1 MGVKNFE
8 RLVIDASIARSAG
21 ESINPTSSNCRIFL
35 ETVMQEGYLL
45 VMTREIKQEWDKH
58 QSRFARTW
66 LLSMVAKKKFL
77 PITPGDYSSL
87 WEKLDKMVFGNEQV
101 TLDIRYQDN
110 QRKAVIKD
118 IHLLEAAFESD
129 RCIFSLDDKMR
140 SLLQQA
146 IECCPEIAG
155 IIWANP
161 DRDEEKIVVWLQS
174 GMPDSKSRYLHI

>member
-21 ESINPTSSNCRIFL
+21 ESAHPTSSNCRIFL
-35 ETVMQEGYLL
+35 ETVMQQGYLL

-66 LLSMVAKKKFL
+66 LSSMVAKKQL
-77 PITPGDYSSL
+77 LAISNSGDYANM
-87 WEKLDKMVFGNEQV
+87 WD
-101 TLDIRYQDN
+101 TLDRFYQDK
-110 QRKAVIKD
+110 QRKEVIKD

-161 DRDEEKIVVWLQS
+161 DRDDEKIIIWLQS
-174 GMPDSKSRYLHI
+174 GVPDSKSRYLHI